1 MNKSKRNAQFNA
13 AHERVIEAQL
23 LMEGIAV
30 HSADSHAM
38 DIQARL
44 AKILKEMQVFNSNIA
59 QNLK

>member
-1 MNKSKRNAQFNA
+1 MDKTKRNAQFDA

-30 HSADSHAM
+30 HTADSHAM
-38 DIQARL
+38 DIQALL
-44 AKILKEMQVFNSNIA
+44 AKVLREMSVYNSNIK

>member
-1 MNKSKRNAQFNA
+1 MQKAQRNAQFDA

-38 DIQARL
+38 DIQAQL
-44 AKILKEMQVFNSNIA
+44 AKVLREMAQFNSNIK